1 MKVTVVGKE
10 YVHGTSRKNG
20 KPFEA
25 NVVHVSHKKMGVEG
39 QAVDSIWL
47 NVDEYPLPSIRVGGV
62 YDVDRDS
69 RGFLLSFDPIK

>member
-1 MKVTVVGKE
+1 MKVVVIGKE
-10 YVHGTSRKNG
+10 YVSGTSRKNG

-25 NVVHVSHKKMGVEG
+25 NVAHVGFKKMGVEG

-47 NVDEYPLPSIRVGGV
+47 DPNTYPLNSIQIGKT

-69 RGFLLSFDPIK
+69 RGFLLSFDLA